1 MKEEL
6 FLSSKV
12 LIVDDEVIITE
23 TIYDYLK
30 EIGIGNVK
38 MVHDKESALQMVHLW
53 NPDLVLLDIRIE
65 KGEEGL
71 SIGKILSTEF
81 KIPFIYI
88 TAHSD
93 LVTVQKIISTNPN
106 GYLTKPISKAQF
118 YVAVQSILIN
128 QENNIKLTIP
138 TTKNEELVL
147 MEKDILFFQASGNY
161 WEVITSKGKIL
172 LRKTFEELK
181 SEFST
186 NKFVRIHRSYIV
198 NVTSISKL
206 HVGKVILENGQ
217 TLPVSRSYQEK
228 IKSLKMLLE

>member
-1 MKEEL
+1 MNEQL

-30 EIGIGNVK
+30 DIGIGNIK
-38 MVHDKESALQMVHLW
+38 MVHDQESALQMIHLW

-65 KGEEGL
+65 NGEEGL
-71 SIGKILSTEF
+71 SIGKVLSTEF

-93 LVTVQKIISTNPN
+93 LGTVQKIISTTPS
-106 GYLTKPISKAQF
+106 GYLTKPINKAQF

-128 QENNIKLTIP
+128 KESGVKLTIP
-138 TTKNEELVL
+138 IAKNEELVV
-147 MEKDILFFQASGNY
+147 MEKDILYFQASGNY
-161 WEVITSKGKIL
+161 WEVITSKGKIVM
-172 LRKTFEELK
+172 RKTFEELK

-198 NVTSISKL
+198 NVTALSKL
-206 HVGKVILENGQ
+206 YVGKVILENGQ
-217 TLPVSRSYQEK
+217 NLPVSRSYQSE
-228 IKSLKMLLE
+228 IKSLKMRLE